1 MTESIILNDGH
12 SLPEIGFGTYP
23 LRGEEGYLAVRSAL
37 DAGYRLIDSAVNYG
51 NEEEVGRAIRDWLK
65 DTGTDRD
72 EIVVQT
78 KIPGRHHEFEAAIA
92 SGRDSLATMGL
103 DRIDV
108 LLIHWPNPSVGKFKE
123 AWRALVELREAG
135 VVRTVGVSNFT
146 AEHLAEIIDDS
157 GVTPA
162 INQIELH
169 PYFPQ
174 AQMLA
179 EHERLGIVTEA
190 WSPLGKASAP
200 YAEPAVL
207 EAARRHEATPAQV
220 ILRWHIERGA
230 VPLPKSGRPERQA
243 ENLDVVEFEL
253 SDAEV
258 AEISALA
265 REDGR
270 LFGGDPNVHEEM

>member
-1 MTESIILNDGH
+1 MTEHLILNDGH

-23 LRGEEGYLAVRSAL
+23 LRGDEGYRAVRSAL

-51 NEEEVGRAIRDWLK
+51 NEEEVGRAIRDWLR

-72 EIVVQT
+72 EVVVQT
-78 KIPGRHHEFEAAIA
+78 KIPGRHHEFEAALA
-92 SGRDSLATMGL
+92 SGRESLATMGL
-103 DRIDV
+103 DRLDV
-108 LLIHWPNPSVGKFKE
+108 LLIHWPNPSVGKYKE

-146 AEHLAEIIDDS
+146 AQHLAGVIEDS

-174 AQMLA
+174 AEMIA

-200 YAEPAVL
+200 YEEPAVL
-207 EAARRHEATPAQV
+207 DAARRHEATPAQV
-220 ILRWHIERGA
+220 ILRWHVQQGV
-230 VPLPKSGRPERQA
+230 VPLPKSARPERQA
-243 ENLDVVEFEL
+243 ENLDVFEFEL
-253 SDAEV
+253 SDEEMA
-258 AEISALA
+258 AISALA